1 MDSNLGLLPGFD
13 PAYISDSQ
21 STNIKNRSNSDIEED
36 LDDSVD
42 TTISDALTAF
52 RKYRKKQKQRAKR
65 KEKNMAELY
74 HSTLVHHSQNLVPHS
89 GDSSHNGNQMD
100 SNLGLLP
107 GSDHANI
114 SDSQPIIRYQSNSAM
129 EEDFDH
135 FADTTTTDALTTDTK
150 LRQKLRRRAK
160 QKDRRKIA
168 WLQKSNLNTHD
179 KDEMS

>member
-1 MDSNLGLLPGFD
+1 
-13 PAYISDSQ
+13 
-21 STNIKNRSNSDIEED
+21 
-36 LDDSVD
+36 
-42 TTISDALTAF
+42 
-52 RKYRKKQKQRAKR
+52 
-65 KEKNMAELY
+65 
-74 HSTLVHHSQNLVPHS
+74 
-89 GDSSHNGNQMD
+89 MD